1 MTEAEAWRKE
11 LGNFLAARRR
21 RAVRSDY
28 GLPQAGRGKDVGL
41 RREEVAFLSAIS
53 VTWYT
58 WLEQGRKVNPSR
70 EVLTSLATV
79 LRLEPAEQR
88 YLFTPFGYTAPAPSP
103 GTAETTAHVQRL
115 LDAIDPN
122 PALALEGNWDI
133 VAWNHAYSSLFPRVL
148 EVSGPERN
156 LLRLVFTDPAVRAL
170 LPDWEQTSAQFLA
183 EFRAETGSRIE
194 DARKASLVA
203 GLLQSSPE
211 FRAQWDGYG
220 IRGFTPRTRA
230 FNHPGGGTRV
240 YEHHQL
246 SLADTP
252 ALKLIVYTPAS
263 DTGDDATDDDGG
275 AASR

>member
-1 MTEAEAWRKE
+1 MNDPEAWRKE

-21 RAVRSDY
+21 QAVRGDY

-79 LRLEPAEQR
+79 LRLDPAEQR
-88 YLFTPFGYTAPAPSP
+88 YLLTPFGYAAPAPGP

-115 LDAIDPN
+115 LDAIGPN

-133 VAWNHAYSSLFPRVL
+133 VAWNRAYSDLFPRVL
-148 EVSGPERN
+148 EVTGPERN
-156 LLRLVFTDPAVRAL
+156 LLKLVFTDPAVRAL

-183 EFRAETGSRIE
+183 EFRAETGSRIQ

-203 GLLQSSPE
+203 ELMQSSPD
-211 FRAQWDGYG
+211 FRAQWEAYG

-230 FNHPGGGTRV
+230 FNHPDGRTV
-240 YEHHQL
+240 TYEHHQL
-246 SLADTP
+246 SLADAP

-263 DTGDDATDDDGG
+263 GADNPADDDGG
-275 AASR
+275 LGSR

>member
-11 LGNFLAARRR
+11 VGGFLAARRR

-79 LRLEPAEQR
+79 LRLDPAEER
-88 YLFTPFGYTAPAPSP
+88 YLFTPFGYAAPAPSL

-133 VAWNHAYSSLFPRVL
+133 VAWNDAYSSLFPRVL
-148 EVSGPERN
+148 EVSGPDRN

-170 LPDWEQTSAQFLA
+170 LPDWDQTSAQFLA

-211 FRAQWDGYG
+211 FRAQWEAHG
-220 IRGFTPRTRA
+220 IRGFTPRTRS
-230 FNHPGGGTRV
+230 FNRLDGSTV
-240 YEHHQL
+240 TYEHHQL
-246 SLADTP
+246 TLADAP
-252 ALKLIVYTPAS
+252 ALKLIVYTPAP
-263 DTGDDATDDDGG
+263 DPATDDDG